1 MIVYNIFTGHMSFG
15 IGRKLKK
22 LKSKCLLLYKFIFPE
37 NLYIFI
43 LYILCRNK
51 FKSKINSLKDKTPW
65 SENLDEINK
74 FEYKLT
80 SQNNEDG
87 IIDYLVNNISNPD
100 NTFCEIGIDFYE
112 FNSLNLIK
120 NNWKGLL
127 IENDELKCDKLK
139 ACLKK
144 FYNKSEVI
152 IKNSYISY
160 DNLNNIISENI
171 NKKDF
176 DILSIDID
184 GMEYWVLECLE
195 VNPKIICVEFNPWMG
210 KNDVITVPKF
220 INFTY
225 RWDYYYG
232 ASILAFTKL
241 LKKKNYKLVAIDST
255 GTNAFFIIQ
264 KYFKKNI
271 IEINPQT
278 SFKYDK
284 RFDIKKYK
292 DAYIKIKNRE
302 LVYL

>member
-1 MIVYNIFTGHMSFG
+1 
-15 IGRKLKK
+15 
-22 LKSKCLLLYKFIFPE
+22 
-37 NLYIFI
+37 
-43 LYILCRNK
+43 
-51 FKSKINSLKDKTPW
+51 
-65 SENLDEINK
+65 
-74 FEYKLT
+74 
-80 SQNNEDG
+80 
-87 IIDYLVNNISNPD
+87 
-100 NTFCEIGIDFYE
+100 
-112 FNSLNLIK
+112 
-120 NNWKGLL
+120 
-127 IENDELKCDKLK
+127 
-139 ACLKK
+139 
-144 FYNKSEVI
+144 
-152 IKNSYISY
+152 
-160 DNLNNIISENI
+160 
-171 NKKDF
+171 
-176 DILSIDID
+176 
-184 GMEYWVLECLE
+184 MEYWVLESLE

-210 KNDVITVPKF
+210 KDDVITVPKF

-284 RFDIKKYK
+284 RFDIKKYN